1 MNIIPSTFNEH
12 QINCI
17 ILGGKYNDSP
27 DALNISVVLLN
38 SKGSHLKLH
47 VFENLLKNNFHSIIS
62 IENDVENTSL
72 EEISKKFPTIKF
84 IVPLEENKV
93 SDGELIN
100 LAMNEVKTDFVLILR
115 DTINIPAGF
124 LSNNL
129 AISLLNDETYCLVPR
144 LLNKEKVGVN
154 MHFTPHAERNHFII
168 DSSNIIKDGMNTI
181 FPYDYIGIYN
191 RKKFIQLGGF
201 DYTIKSSYWQNLD
214 LAVRSWLWGEE
225 TKLTTMIQFSYIDE
239 LPCIDTTVNKDYLTY
254 HLKNELPK
262 IKNDEVFISKLSYF
276 DFLLN
281 SSCGYIEAR
290 RRFFAAK
297 EWVEKNKFKFKKDL
311 QMLIQDWVVQK

>member
-38 SKGSHLKLH
+38 SKGSHLKIH

-144 LLNKEKVGVN
+144 LLNKEKVELLNGN
-154 MHFTPHAERNHFII
+154 LAYGSFRWFPKRNPII
-168 DSSNIIKDGMNTI
+168 KIPSLINYNEYDAMSQIRKCYKDFEFKYENNII
-181 FPYDYIGIYN
+181 
-191 RKKFIQLGGF
+191 
-201 DYTIKSSYWQNLD
+201 TIK
-214 LAVRSWLWGEE
+214 
-225 TKLTTMIQFSYIDE
+225 I
-239 LPCIDTTVNKDYLTY
+239 
-254 HLKNELPK
+254 
-262 IKNDEVFISKLSYF
+262 
-276 DFLLN
+276 
-281 SSCGYIEAR
+281 
-290 RRFFAAK
+290 
-297 EWVEKNKFKFKKDL
+297 
-311 QMLIQDWVVQK
+311 

>member
-38 SKGSHLKLH
+38 SKGSHLKIH

-129 AISLLNDETYCLVPR
+129 AILSFVLPNNLFIPLASFCGSLISCISNLSIILV
-144 LLNKEKVGVN
+144 NC
-154 MHFTPHAERNHFII
+154 
-168 DSSNIIKDGMNTI
+168 DNI
-181 FPYDYIGIYN
+181 
-191 RKKFIQLGGF
+191 
-201 DYTIKSSYWQNLD
+201 
-214 LAVRSWLWGEE
+214 
-225 TKLTTMIQFSYIDE
+225 
-239 LPCIDTTVNKDYLTY
+239 
-254 HLKNELPK
+254 
-262 IKNDEVFISKLSYF
+262 
-276 DFLLN
+276 
-281 SSCGYIEAR
+281 
-290 RRFFAAK
+290 
-297 EWVEKNKFKFKKDL
+297 
-311 QMLIQDWVVQK
+311 